1 MHPMPHLHRRDV
13 LYRMAAASAGLIVP
27 GWSKVIAQS
36 AQSSW
41 RPLWD
46 GRSLDGWSFCQDG
59 IGDNDVM
66 GVVSIDHGELRFH
79 GPTYAHDTAPPGF
92 IATLADYGNYHL
104 RLQYRWGERRWA
116 PRGWQARNSGVLFHM
131 GAQRPG
137 KLFPESIEFQMQEGN
152 CGDAILIDTLGVQ
165 GPSLGGT
172 PLWPNWIPAFPDAPI
187 EPTRNG
193 GYARR
198 WLPRHSDFEIM
209 GEWNTLDLIAIGDQA
224 AQLVN
229 GRIVNTLFKLAR
241 TLEDGST
248 TPLTRGRIAL
258 EFEWAEIVFREVM
271 IRELDEA
278 AIATIHQQGSD

>member
-1 MHPMPHLHRRDV
+1 MIRRRTA
-13 LYRMAAASAGLIVP
+13 LGLLAATGSGLLLPAWTRASA
-27 GWSKVIAQS
+27 QDS
-36 AQSSW
+36 AGW

-46 GRSLDGWSFCQDG
+46 GRSLDGWSFWQDTV
-59 IGDNDVM
+59 GDQDTM
-66 GVVSIDHGELRFH
+66 GVVSIHDGVLHFH
-79 GPTYAHDTAPPGF
+79 GAGYAHDTAPPGF
-92 IATLADYGNYHL
+92 IATTADYGNYHL

-116 PRGWQARNSGVLFHM
+116 PRGWQARNSGVLYHM
-131 GAQRPG
+131 GPQRPG
-137 KLFPESIEFQMQEGN
+137 LLFPESIEFQMQEGN

-172 PLWPNWIPAFPDAPI
+172 PLWPNWIPAFPDTPI

-209 GEWNTLDLIAIGDQA
+209 GEWNTLDLVCLDDQA
-224 AQLVN
+224 AHLVN

-241 TLEDGST
+241 ADG
-248 TPLTRGRIAL
+248 TRLASGRIAL
-258 EFEWAEIVFREVM
+258 EFEWAEIAFRQVM

-278 AIATIHQQGSD
+278 AIASIRRQGSD